1 MPTVDSNFFEIQ
13 RRGSQWSKNSTLDD
27 QVTPMG
33 WDADPNGAISGRT
46 AGETKLVAML
56 IGANFVI
63 SNGDIWW
70 KTAMPNTWT
79 KQGSG
84 TGGSGDTSYLH
95 TQSTPAATWNIN
107 HNLGKYP
114 AVNMMDLSNNVM
126 YGDIT
131 HIDTN
136 NTVITLSGSMS
147 GKASLT

>member
-84 TGGSGDTSYLH
+84 TGGSGDTSYLLALVCVQQ
-95 TQSTPAATWNIN
+95 TILQVANVLAVSVLN
-107 HNLGKYP
+107 GK
-114 AVNMMDLSNNVM
+114 
-126 YGDIT
+126 
-131 HIDTN
+131 
-136 NTVITLSGSMS
+136 
-147 GKASLT
+147 